1 MLRALAL
8 RYLLSERHVVGFIER
23 LERSPELRDASGFGD
38 ALPSNSAFSRFFRL
52 LSERADLPE
61 QPIAGVVDE
70 LKKRLPDM
78 GREVAVD
85 STDIES
91 CANPRRTRVRDPDAE
106 RGVRTRKIKT
116 KGERK
121 TEPFFGCKMRSPAD
135 EALGVPPIREILP
148 ANKVDVNT
156 LPALME
162 TAGAAHDWFQP
173 KYLMANKG
181 CDSQANHR
189 FVYGRVTAPIIHIRR
204 PKSMDARSSLET
216 NGARAT
222 APSLTSGRIRMTTC
236 GSSALSQ
243 DGARSGSGCTES
255 GRQSTHVQ
263 QHEALA
269 RPEPASVPFD
279 EEGGRARGAVH
290 ADISRHDAGMG
301 GGGGGREDT
310 PHGDSVRV
318 SRALRLVR
326 EEAH

>member
-1 MLRALAL
+1 MLRALTL

-23 LERSPELRDASGFGD
+23 LERSPELRDARGFGD

-70 LKKRLPDM
+70 LNERLPDM

-106 RGVRTRKIKT
+106 RGVLTRKIKT

-135 EALGVPPIREILP
+135 EALGVPPIHEILP

-181 CDSQANHR
+181 CDSQANHM
-189 FVYGRVTAPIIHIRR
+189 FVYERGTVPRPPAGCSLRPRNSWAAHYCPVPVQWENPEDNLRVIGVVPRRSEKWERLYRKRTAI
-204 PKSMDARSSLET
+204 DA
-216 NGARAT
+216 
-222 APSLTSGRIRMTTC
+222 C
-236 GSSALSQ
+236 SA
-243 DGARSGSGCTES
+243 A
-255 GRQSTHVQ
+255 
-263 QHEALA
+263 
-269 RPEPASVPFD
+269 
-279 EEGGRARGAVH
+279 
-290 ADISRHDAGMG
+290 
-301 GGGGGREDT
+301 
-310 PHGDSVRV
+310 
-318 SRALRLVR
+318 
-326 EEAH
+326 